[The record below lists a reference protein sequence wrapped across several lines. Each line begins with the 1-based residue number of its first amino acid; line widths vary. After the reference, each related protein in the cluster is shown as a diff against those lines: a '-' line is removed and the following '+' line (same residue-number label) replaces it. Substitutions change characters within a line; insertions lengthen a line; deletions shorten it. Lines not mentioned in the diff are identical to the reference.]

1 MITID
6 LAFVFQLVN
15 FLLLML
21 VLNFL
26 LYRPLRRVIAER
38 DGEIAAARKKAVEVD
53 REVQEQVAAY
63 EARMREVKSTVSAER
78 ASLKKEALAEEGAI
92 IEKARA
98 EAAGSLDAIK
108 AQVAKEAADA
118 RTILQEQARVLSRDI
133 CEKVLGRSL

>member
-1 MITID
+1 VITID
-6 LAFVFQLVN
+6 LAFVFQLIN

-38 DGEIAAARKKAVEVD
+38 DGEIAASRKKAAEVD
-53 REVQEQVAAY
+53 REVQDQVAAY
-63 EARMREVKSTVSAER
+63 EARMREVKSTVSQER
-78 ASLKKEALAEEGAI
+78 AVLKKEALVEEGAI

-108 AQVAKEAADA
+108 AKVAQEAADA
-118 RTILQEQARVLSRDI
+118 RTILQEQARALSRDI

>member
-6 LAFVFQLVN
+6 LAFVFQLIN

-26 LYRPLRRVIAER
+26 LYRPIRRVIAER
-38 DGEIAAARKKAVEVD
+38 DGEIANARKKAGEVD

-63 EARMREVKSTVSAER
+63 EARMREVKAGVSQER
-78 ASLKKEALAEEGAI
+78 AALKREALLEEGAI
-92 IEKARA
+92 IEKARV

-108 AQVAKEAADA
+108 ARVAQEAADA
-118 RTILQEQARVLSRDI
+118 RAILQEQARALSRDI